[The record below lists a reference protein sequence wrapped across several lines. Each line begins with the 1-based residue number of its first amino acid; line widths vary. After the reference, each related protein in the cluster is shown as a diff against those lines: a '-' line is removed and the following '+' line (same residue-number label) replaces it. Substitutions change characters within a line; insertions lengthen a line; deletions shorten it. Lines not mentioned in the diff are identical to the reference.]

1 MRAPAVPASRRHVA
15 CSRRSLSVGT
25 PVVVHDR
32 GHLGHLVREHGIGLA
47 VGCRDP
53 CALREAIL
61 ELAGERADTRRYEDP
76 VARFAARFSQERFEA
91 AAIAPFH
98 KRL

>member
-1 MRAPAVPASRRHVA
+1 MSRVRVLSLLGRDA
-15 CSRRSLSVGT
+15 AGRRPRPGL
-25 PVVVHDR
+25 
-32 GHLGHLVREHGIGLA
+32 LGHLVREHGIGLA
-47 VGCRDP
+47 VDCRDP

-61 ELAGERADTRRYEDP
+61 ELAGERADTRRYEDA

-91 AAIAPFH
+91 AVIAPFH